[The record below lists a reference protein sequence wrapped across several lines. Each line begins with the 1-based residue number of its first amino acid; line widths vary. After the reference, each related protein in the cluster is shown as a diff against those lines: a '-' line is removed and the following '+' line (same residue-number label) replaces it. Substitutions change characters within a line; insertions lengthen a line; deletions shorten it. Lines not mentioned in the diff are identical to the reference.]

1 MCKIIMCLDFSN
13 LAHDAHFT
21 TQSWIERVVIIGAT
35 KPSKVT
41 LKAAGKGVKY
51 SLILLRTFKSF
62 SRIVPYI
69 SVNHSRWNAPFS
81 VVLTRS
87 FVCRWE
93 GEQAGLWVWC
103 LCVGVDHP
111 QARRE
116 RRGRLDHH
124 AQVTLEAG
132 GKTEDDRKRSKNK
145 IPETRRHN
153 GHRGC
158 EHIAHTCINLHRL
171 LLEHGSIIAFMS
183 PLCSVVTQQHLNIP
197 E

>member
-1 MCKIIMCLDFSN
+1 MCLDFRN

-41 LKAAGKGVKY
+41 LKAAGKCVKY
-51 SLILLRTFKSF
+51 SLILLRHFLKSF

-81 VVLTRS
+81 VLLTCS
-87 FVCRWE
+87 FVCRWA

-103 LCVGVDHP
+103 VCVGVDHP
-111 QARRE
+111 QARHE

-124 AQVTLEAG
+124 TQVTLEAG
-132 GKTEDDRKRSKNK
+132 EKQLKMIEKEAKIIYLKQDSMMDTEDVN
-145 IPETRRHN
+145 IM
-153 GHRGC
+153 
-158 EHIAHTCINLHRL
+158 HIQA
-171 LLEHGSIIAFMS
+171 
-183 PLCSVVTQQHLNIP
+183 
-197 E
+197 